1 MDDMPS
7 TPVHPRRS
15 IGDYDPPSQD
25 SPFSDYFSSSTPSVT
40 TPWPGS
46 APTHKLLLRLNV
58 LGAQIL
64 RHSHGVY
71 ATEMLMLKLQELE
84 DMLHAPE
91 AQTRMPADMADSGLF
106 MEDDEPEVD
115 VSAQAAEVDHHAT
128 VDPSTLSV
136 GLDDTVHTPN
146 TTAQDGTPAE
156 SKDTVNDRFLL
167 EAQTVL
173 ARITT
178 ANADLRLRHKELKQI
193 HEINLVRV
201 EKQKQKMHLLRSEN
215 KALRSDLTVAHS
227 ELLSLKR
234 ELKAVEAQID
244 TLDNSANMK
253 RGKMRMYADNAD
265 YRKTHWKDVDTPS
278 KRDKER
284 HAVSSCPCSTWE
296 DSDLGGQNTVL
307 SHGTEDR
314 FEMCE
319 DCKRN
324 ENNPKKIEYRTSGMQ
339 SDPVIEAQHAAYDK
353 GTTCSNCGMDEQG
366 TSDSGEGAWQPSPW
380 QELCDSLTAFAG
392 MARA

>member
-253 RGKMRMYADNAD
+253 RGKMRM
-265 YRKTHWKDVDTPS
+265 
-278 KRDKER
+278 
-284 HAVSSCPCSTWE
+284 
-296 DSDLGGQNTVL
+296 
-307 SHGTEDR
+307 